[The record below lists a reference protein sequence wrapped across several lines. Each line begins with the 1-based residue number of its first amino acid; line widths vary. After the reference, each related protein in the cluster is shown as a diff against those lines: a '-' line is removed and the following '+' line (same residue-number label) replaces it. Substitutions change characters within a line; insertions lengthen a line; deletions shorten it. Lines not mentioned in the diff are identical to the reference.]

1 MVAIRPTR
9 KLLLLFVPGVALAAA
24 GGAAHAMLAVVVALN
39 LLIVVAFLLDARA
52 ASLARP
58 HVTREPPRTVMR
70 EKAFVITYTIENASV
85 RAATVAVEDRFP
97 ADVEPREVSLR
108 VRLPPGAIETRS
120 FTLACR
126 RRGRFPLP
134 PPTIT
139 FTGPLGLARATTDA
153 ERTDAGTS
161 TLSVIANVSAV
172 GRFEALRR
180 HRRLHEMGIALT
192 RARGQGTEIDAL
204 RPYAVGDPYAAVS
217 WKATARRGRPVVRE
231 TRAERRQNVLLVLDC
246 GRRMAREV
254 DGRSRLDHAIEA
266 AMLLGDVAIRSD
278 DRVGLVAFAD
288 RVIAQVAPRGGA
300 AQLHALATATH
311 VLEPT
316 LREPPYLTMT
326 GAILGR
332 FPRRGLTVLFT
343 DAMEPSSIDSLAGC
357 VQQLAAR
364 HLVLVVLFKDEY
376 IERSRNEEIRDVTDL
391 FRIGAASELAL
402 ERAKALEGL
411 RRSGAL
417 VIEAAAE
424 SLSTSVVNRYLEVKA
439 AHLI

>member
-1 MVAIRPTR
+1 MLAIRPTR

-24 GGAAHAMLAVVVALN
+24 GSAALAVVVALN
-39 LLIVVAFLLDARA
+39 LLVVVAFLLDARA
-52 ASLARP
+52 ASVARP
-58 HVTREPPRTVMR
+58 RVTREPPRTVMR
-70 EKAFVITYTIENASV
+70 EKAFAITYTIENASA

-108 VRLPPGAIETRS
+108 VRLPPGAVETRS
-120 FTLACR
+120 FTLTCR

-139 FTGPLGLARATTDA
+139 FTGPLGLARATADA
-153 ERTDAGTS
+153 DRAGES
-161 TLSVIANVSAV
+161 TLAVIADVSAV

-192 RARGQGTEIDAL
+192 RARGQGTEVDSL

-231 TRAERRQNVLLVLDC
+231 TRAERRQNVLLALDC

-278 DRVGLVAFAD
+278 DRVGLIAFAD
-288 RVIAQVAPRGGA
+288 RLIAQVAPRGGE

-311 VLEPT
+311 MLEPA
-316 LREPPYLTMT
+316 LREPPYLTIT

-343 DAMEPSSIDSLAGC
+343 DAMEPSSLESLAGC
-357 VQQLAAR
+357 VRQLAAR

-376 IERSRNEEIRDVTDL
+376 IERSRNEEIHDMADL

-417 VIEAAAE
+417 VIESAAD

>member
-1 MVAIRPTR
+1 MTAVRPTR
-9 KLLLLFVPGVALAAA
+9 RLLLLLLPGVALAALA
-24 GGAAHAMLAVVVALN
+24 SAAPWLLAVVVVLN
-39 LLIVVAFLLDARA
+39 LLLVIAFLVDARA
-52 ASLARP
+52 AGAHRP
-58 HVTREPPRTVMR
+58 RVVRALPKSAMR
-70 EKAFVITYTIENASV
+70 DQPFSISYTIENRSRRPLAI
-85 RAATVAVEDRFP
+85 AVDDRFP
-97 ADVEPREVSLR
+97 SDVQPRELALR
-108 VRLPPGAIETRS
+108 AHLPPGGIEIRAVA
-120 FTLACR
+120 LVCR
-126 RRGRFPLP
+126 RRGRHALS
-134 PPTIT
+134 PPTVT
-139 FTGPLGLARATTDA
+139 LTGPLGLARATGEIGD
-153 ERTDAGTS
+153 DDP
-161 TLSVIANVSAV
+161 LSIIADVSAL

-180 HRRLHEMGIALT
+180 HRRLHEMGIAQT
-192 RARGQGTEIDAL
+192 RARGQGTEVDAL

-254 DGRSRLDHAIEA
+254 AGRSRLDHAIEA
-266 AMLLGDVAIRSD
+266 ALLLGDVAIRSD

-288 RVIAQVAPRGGA
+288 RMTALVAPRGGV

-311 VLEPT
+311 VLQPT

-326 GAILGR
+326 GAILAR
-332 FPRRGLTVLFT
+332 FPRRGLTVFFT
-343 DAMEPSSIDSLAGC
+343 DAMEPSSLEALAGC
-357 VQQLAAR
+357 VRQLAAR

-376 IERSRNEEIRDVTDL
+376 IERSRRDAIHDAADL
-391 FRIGAASELAL
+391 FRIGAASDLAL